1 MGREG
6 VRMAL
11 VLSFRCGRCG
21 KEYAVYYPK
30 AVVYPLYGQG
40 TREQG
45 AREDEEEAAR
55 GALRALQERAEQQ
68 GKTWVNAGEQQQVV
82 CTCGKSLNLDLAQHP
97 RVPQTRPG
105 AARQVGLIPFGPTPR
120 KPS

>member
-1 MGREG
+1 
-6 VRMAL
+6 MAL

-45 AREDEEEAAR
+45 ALEDEREAQS

-68 GKTWVNAGEQQQVV
+68 GKTWVNAGDQQQVV
-82 CTCGKSLNLDLAQHP
+82 CTCGKTLNLDLAQHP

-105 AARQVGLIPFGPTPR
+105 AARQVGLIPFGPVHR

>member
-1 MGREG
+1 
-6 VRMAL
+6 MAL
-11 VLSFRCGRCG
+11 VLSFHCGRCG

-30 AVVYPLYGQG
+30 ALVYPLYGQG

-45 AREDEEEAAR
+45 AQEDAREAES
-55 GALRALQERAEQQ
+55 GALRVLQERARQQ

-82 CTCGKSLNLDLAQHP
+82 CTCGKTLNLDLAQHP
-97 RVPQTRPG
+97 RVPQSRAG
-105 AARQVGLIPFGPTPR
+105 AARQVGLIPFGPAHR

>member
-1 MGREG
+1 
-6 VRMAL
+6 MAL

-21 KEYAVYYPK
+21 REYAVYYPK

-45 AREDEEEAAR
+45 QREDEEEAAR
-55 GALRALQERAEQQ
+55 GALRALQERAEKH
-68 GKTWVNAGEQQQVV
+68 GRIWVDASQRQQVV
-82 CTCGKSLNLDLAQHP
+82 CACGKVLNLDLRQHP
-97 RVPQTRPG
+97 RVPQSRAGT
-105 AARQVGLIPFGPTPR
+105 ARQVGLIPFGPTHR

>member
-1 MGREG
+1 M
-6 VRMAL
+6 
-11 VLSFRCGRCG
+11 
-21 KEYAVYYPK
+21 YYPK

-68 GKTWVNAGEQQQVV
+68 GKTWVNAGERQRVV

-97 RVPQTRPG
+97 RVPQSRAG
-105 AARQVGLIPFGPTPR
+105 AARQVGLIPFGPNPR